1 MPYLADVNIWLN
13 AVSGTQPAFE
23 TANEW
28 LERCADGEVMFCR
41 FTMLALL
48 RLLTNQHAMR
58 GLPLDAK
65 QAWGIYQ
72 RLREDPR
79 FGFLEEP
86 ETIEAELGRLLPER
100 ALGGADWTDY
110 YLTAFALSSG
120 STLVT
125 FDRGFQRFKGLKL
138 HLLD

>member
-1 MPYLADVNIWLN
+1 MPYLADVNIWVN
-13 AVSGTQPAFE
+13 AVSGVQPYFDK
-23 TANEW
+23 ANQW
-28 LERCADGEVMFCR
+28 LEQRTDGEVLFCR

-58 GLPLDAK
+58 GFPLDAQ
-65 QAWGIYQ
+65 QAWAIYE

-79 FGFLEEP
+79 TGFLEEP
-86 ETIEAELGRLLPER
+86 ENLETEYGRLLPAR
-100 ALGGADWTDY
+100 ALSGADWTDY
-110 YLTAFALSSG
+110 YLAAFALKSG

-125 FDRGFQRFKGLKL
+125 FDRGFQRFKALKL